1 MNITTEERLADD
13 YQIYAAIEGA
23 VTDKELDF
31 ADSKELQDFDPD
43 LHPHL
48 QKPTHMTT
56 ALALM
61 RRHKQDE
68 RLEKLAEIYPTEYA
82 ASADWIWPVD
92 KVTRNHLMA
101 NELLYLKIDP
111 NRLKLIPEA
120 FYEIKDKKSKAY
132 GEIRPLFT
140 LPDEVM
146 LTAFC
151 ILPLNDQ
158 FRAIEQAERETLS
171 AKIIEL
177 LTTMSKELQWPVS
190 DQFRKPFRWTEP
202 GPEPS
207 TVLHNAV
214 YNMEACNIDTY
225 VPGHLI
231 SDYIVVSDHRVKG
244 LSGSQPVNEILE
256 IAESVCKAYAREL
269 TVKTYTPSPEE
280 QVVLQEEADLDQA
293 EQSGQHEKD
302 KTAE

>member
-1 MNITTEERLADD
+1 MNITTEERLTDD
-13 YQIYAAIEGA
+13 YQIYAAIEEA

-31 ADSKELQDFDPD
+31 TDSKELQDFDPD
-43 LHPHL
+43 LYPHL

-68 RLEKLAEIYPTEYA
+68 RLDQLAEIYPAEYA
-82 ASADWIWPVD
+82 ASDDWIWPVD

-101 NELLYLKIDP
+101 NELRFLKIDP
-111 NRLKLIPEA
+111 YRLKLIPEA

-132 GEIRPLFT
+132 GQIRPLFIV
-140 LPDEVM
+140 PDEVI
-146 LTAFC
+146 LTAFF
-151 ILPLNDQ
+151 ILPPDDQ
-158 FRAIEQAERETLS
+158 FSAIEQAERETLS

-177 LTTMSKELQWPVS
+177 LTTFSKEFQWPVS

-214 YNMEACNIDTY
+214 YNMQSCNIDTY
-225 VPGHLI
+225 VGGHLI
-231 SDYIVVSDHRVKG
+231 SDYIVVSDHQLKG
-244 LSGSQPVNEILE
+244 VTGCQPVNKILE
-256 IAESVCKAYAREL
+256 IAESMCMAYAREL

-280 QVVLQEEADLDQA
+280 QEGLQEEADLDQA